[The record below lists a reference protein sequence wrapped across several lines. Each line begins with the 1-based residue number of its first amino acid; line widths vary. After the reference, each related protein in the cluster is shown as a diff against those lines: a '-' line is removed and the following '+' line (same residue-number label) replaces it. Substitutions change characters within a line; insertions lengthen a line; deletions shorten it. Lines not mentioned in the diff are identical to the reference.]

1 MSHDALLVEPGS
13 RVSLRDYDT
22 GSTGKFTGKDEAAG
36 KLAKDLLKLEELQS
50 ILYAQNQYAVLLV
63 IQALDAAGKDSLI
76 KHVMSGVNPQGVSV
90 TSFKAPSTAELD
102 HDFLWRHAVALP
114 QRGMIGIFNRSYY
127 EEVLVVRVHPEFLER
142 ERLPKKLMDGDL
154 WSRRY
159 EDINCFERY
168 LTRNGVDVIKM
179 FLHVS
184 REEQKDRFLD
194 RIDQPEKNWKFSAD
208 DLKERARWD
217 DYTKAYEE
225 MLTHTS
231 TAWAPW
237 YVIPADHKWY
247 TRAAASEIL
256 IDRLGR
262 LELDYPAITAD
273 HRKELEQAR
282 RELKNEGGR
291 NHESS

>member
-1 MSHDALLVEPGS
+1 MSLDALSVEPGTK
-13 RVSLRDYDT
+13 VSLKDYDT
-22 GSTGKFTGKDEAAG
+22 GFTGKFKGKEDAAG
-36 KLAKDLLKLEELQS
+36 KLAKDLLKLEELQG

-90 TSFKAPSTAELD
+90 VSFKAPSTSELD

-127 EEVLVVRVHPEFLER
+127 EEVLVVRVHPEYLQN
-142 ERLPKKLMDGDL
+142 ERLPKKLLGDDL
-154 WSRRY
+154 WKHRY

-168 LTRNGVDVIKM
+168 LTRNGVEVIKV

-194 RIDQPEKNWKFSAD
+194 RIDQPEKNWKFSPD

-217 DYTKAYEE
+217 DYAKAYEE
-225 MLTHTS
+225 MLSHTS

-247 TRAAASEIL
+247 TRAAVSEIL
-256 IDRLGR
+256 IDRLNR
-262 LELDYPAITAD
+262 LALDYPAITAV

-282 RELKNEGGR
+282 EDLEHEGGKR
-291 NHESS
+291 HGGS